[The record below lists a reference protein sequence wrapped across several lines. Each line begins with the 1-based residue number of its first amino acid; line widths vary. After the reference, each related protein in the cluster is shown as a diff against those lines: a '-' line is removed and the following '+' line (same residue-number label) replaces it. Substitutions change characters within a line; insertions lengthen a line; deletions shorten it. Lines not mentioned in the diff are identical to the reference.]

1 MAFRLN
7 ISWNPGEKFD
17 FGNSLNISLLSA
29 VDMTLTLTEES
40 LRSGFN
46 YFDSGNSGQ
55 KFETCQ

>member
-17 FGNSLNISLLSA
+17 FGNFSLLSA
-29 VDMTLTLTEES
+29 VDMTLTLAEAS

-46 YFDSGNSGQ
+46 DFDPGN
-55 KFETCQ
+55 